1 MLSVNL
7 GFRSSLGAFA
17 VLALVT
23 MTGPASAAPEDG
35 NLSEKAVKAAIHY
48 AVELS
53 AQAQKMNLAFLF
65 LAVGVEPERN
75 VEEIRESRAFF
86 RQMLEGFREGD
97 SILGIPALTGP
108 ENLELIAAIERVWPL
123 FDAALVKGANLEE
136 PTGEQQELTGEQVE
150 SIVALKV
157 PLLKATTDLANSL
170 KAEAAAGNL
179 YSMLALGTELSEEQH
194 LLLEQMS
201 TEFMLVAYGHQ
212 VESNRKKLTEDY
224 KKFELAL
231 DALINGN
238 NQLRILPAPTP
249 EIRAQL
255 MTVRRL
261 WVQFA
266 QPLENAALGALPDR
280 QAIEHVAAGVEDL
293 ADNVEEVV
301 RLMEAL

>member
-7 GFRSSLGAFA
+7 SFRNSLAAFVA
-17 VLALVT
+17 LALMT
-23 MTGPASAAPEDG
+23 ITGPASAAAEDG

-53 AQAQKMNLAFLF
+53 AQAQKMNLTFLF

-75 VEEIRESRAFF
+75 VEEIHESRAFF

-108 ENLELIAAIERVWPL
+108 EDLELVAAIEGVWPL
-123 FDAALVKGANLEE
+123 FDAALVKGSDLEE
-136 PTGEQQELTGEQVE
+136 PTGEQVKAV
-150 SIVALKV
+150 VALKA
-157 PLLKATTDLANSL
+157 PLLKATADLANSL

-179 YSMLALGTELSEEQH
+179 YSMFALGTELSEEQH
-194 LLLEQMS
+194 LLLEKMS

-212 VESNRKKLTEDY
+212 VESNRQKLTEDY

-238 NQLRILPAPTP
+238 NQLRVLPAPTR

-255 MTVRRL
+255 MTVQRL

-266 QPLENAALGALPDR
+266 QPLENTALGALPDR
-280 QAIEHVAAGVEDL
+280 QAIEHVAGQVEDL
-293 ADNVEEVV
+293 AENVEEVV